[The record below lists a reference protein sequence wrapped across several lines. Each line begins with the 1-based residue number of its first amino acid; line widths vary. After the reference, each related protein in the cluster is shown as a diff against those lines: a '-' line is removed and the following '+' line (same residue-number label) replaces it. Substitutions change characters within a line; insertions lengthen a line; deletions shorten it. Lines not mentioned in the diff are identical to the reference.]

1 MESLI
6 LNKILAMGKS
16 CHLNDRFFT
25 HEVFTDFGFLLKDE
39 GADFEFISA
48 TQIDYTHHYMEK
60 ILYRWNHN
68 LLINIKGSSD
78 VQSSSAT
85 EDTG

>member
-39 GADFEFISA
+39 GADLS
-48 TQIDYTHHYMEK
+48 
-60 ILYRWNHN
+60 LYLQPR
-68 LLINIKGSSD
+68 
-78 VQSSSAT
+78 
-85 EDTG
+85 